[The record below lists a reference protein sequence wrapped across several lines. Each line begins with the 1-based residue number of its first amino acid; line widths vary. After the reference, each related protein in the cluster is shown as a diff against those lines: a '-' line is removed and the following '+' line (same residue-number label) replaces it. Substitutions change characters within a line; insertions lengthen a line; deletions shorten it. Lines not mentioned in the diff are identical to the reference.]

1 MTDFQSSVWALDLYW
16 ITKTGVNVLV
26 SLVGVRISLSIS
38 PVLHP
43 SSAVSQMSLLKC
55 ISLFADSLRSSYDSQ
70 EHLAPSYFFILPQI
84 QVSMLL

>member
-1 MTDFQSSVWALDLYW
+1 MPGANRIDRILIQWHMDVDISRSESLPAGEMRLPRSCYDRLPEFCLGTY

-43 SSAVSQMSLLKC
+43 YTVL
-55 ISLFADSLRSSYDSQ
+55 
-70 EHLAPSYFFILPQI
+70 
-84 QVSMLL
+84 

>member
-43 SSAVSQMSLLKC
+43 YTVL
-55 ISLFADSLRSSYDSQ
+55 
-70 EHLAPSYFFILPQI
+70 
-84 QVSMLL
+84 